1 MKQHKDIS
9 ITINRMGNFIV
20 DDLQQHPNQCGKV
33 GVRNYKY
40 KVSVTGS
47 SRYLDAQGFL
57 VDNMVIYH
65 YFIDTYNNKKLKC
78 ESCESMVCAAI
89 SFIEDYCKNN
99 KVKGIKS
106 IYVQLWGSD
115 HSFIEG
121 EYIIPGPEIKSTF
134 RGKDI

>member
-1 MKQHKDIS
+1 
-9 ITINRMGNFIV
+9 MGEFTV

-40 KVSVTGS
+40 KVSVKGS
-47 SRYLDAQGFL
+47 SNHLDAQGFL
-57 VDNMVIYH
+57 VDNMVIYQ
-65 YFIDTYNNKKLKC
+65 YFIDTYHNRKLKC

-89 SFIEDYCKNN
+89 CFIKDYCKEQEL
-99 KVKGIKS
+99 KGIKS

-121 EYIIPGPEIKSTF
+121 EYNHENSL
-134 RGKDI
+134 